1 MVRAGGGADLARLYR
16 PLVRTGLFQSKM
28 KGLWRILSKKVQKD
42 HSGCSAKNT
51 P

>member
-1 MVRAGGGADLARLYR
+1 MTRRVVVQILQGFIDLCKDL
-16 PLVRTGLFQSKM
+16 GLFQSKM
-28 KGLWRILSKKVQKD
+28 RPLEDFKQKD